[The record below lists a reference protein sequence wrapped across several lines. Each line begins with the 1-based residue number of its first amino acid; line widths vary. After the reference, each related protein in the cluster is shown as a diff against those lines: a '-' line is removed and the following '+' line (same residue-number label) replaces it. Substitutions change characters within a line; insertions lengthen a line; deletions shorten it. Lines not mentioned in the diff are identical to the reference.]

1 MCILTCQKISTP
13 ILTLLEFN
21 HNSLC
26 YKAQT
31 KNNMSTFTNFVFPL
45 SQLQHVLKSAECFR
59 QRQRS
64 SFSKEDYI
72 HLINDICKSQLNAVL
87 IEQCNMDPAST
98 FNCMWII
105 VSLHTKI
112 KICVNLILNIH
123 THTHHFLSEDIKHS
137 QKKKN
142 KDTNKQT
149 KPKKHMPVSS
159 CPQMLCKFNSSNHK
173 TIHLHPYQVYQD
185 ILLAKILDLIN
196 NIKNMVPVLLPA
208 SIVNGSAVKL

>member
-1 MCILTCQKISTP
+1 MQNALGKDREAP
-13 ILTLLEFN
+13 
-21 HNSLC
+21 
-26 YKAQT
+26 
-31 KNNMSTFTNFVFPL
+31 
-45 SQLQHVLKSAECFR
+45 
-59 QRQRS
+59 
-64 SFSKEDYI
+64 FSKEDYI

-149 KPKKHMPVSS
+149 KPKKHMPVFS
-159 CPQMLCKFNSSNHK
+159 CPQMLSKFNSSNHK
-173 TIHLHPYQVYQD
+173 TIQL
-185 ILLAKILDLIN
+185 ILIRFIRILCLQRF
-196 NIKNMVPVLLPA
+196 LT
-208 SIVNGSAVKL
+208 S